1 MIQLRASRAWA
12 LLVFLASQLLATTL
26 VAAPKTA
33 EAAVTSPS
41 RGQFRVY
48 DMLSFR
54 NKPDLSRFGLLPGNG
69 DGAFWAGDDHAR
81 DSVPAEAIRREIARF
96 RDYRGL
102 FYVDIEEWPLYNATD
117 AQREANIAKLLQVA
131 DIVRET
137 APGLQF
143 GFYAVLPENVYW
155 PLVEGRP
162 NDLQHYQETVRRT
175 EVLAR
180 KVDVIM
186 PSLYTFYD
194 SPSDRAGWEKWA
206 RIVLTEAR
214 RYGKPVYPFLW
225 PRFHNSNEKLGLHPV
240 PGDYWRMELETVRRY
255 ADGVVIW
262 DGGSDVSWDEN
273 AEWWQQ
279 TKQFLATLK

>member
-1 MIQLRASRAWA
+1 MIQRRTPRAWA
-12 LLVFLASQLLATTL
+12 LLIFLAAHLLATTL
-26 VAAPKTA
+26 VAAPKTV
-33 EAAVTSPS
+33 EAPAPSP
-41 RGQFRVY
+41 GGHPFRVY
-48 DMLSFR
+48 DMLFYR
-54 NKPDLSRFGLLPGNG
+54 NKPDLSRLGLLPGNG
-69 DGAFWAGDDHAR
+69 DGNFWSGQDHQR
-81 DSVPAEAIRREIARF
+81 DSVPTAAIRREITRF

-102 FYVDIEEWPLYNATD
+102 FYVDIEEWPTYNIPG
-117 AQREANIAKLLQVA
+117 AQIDANIAKLVQVA

-143 GFYAVLPENVYW
+143 GFYAIMPENVYW
-155 PLVEGRP
+155 PLVDGTPDQLLRWRESA
-162 NDLQHYQETVRRT
+162 RRT
-175 EVLAR
+175 EVIAR

-206 RIVLTEAR
+206 RIVLTEAH

-225 PRFHNSNEKLGLHPV
+225 PQFHNSNEKLGGHPV

-255 ADGVVIW
+255 ADGVILW
-262 DGGSDVSWDEN
+262 GGDSTDWDEN